1 MGDANL
7 YFSCGLFVAVAVVVA
22 DEVEEDDE
30 DDDDDAVSFE
40 SVNSAGMALPACVSS
55 SSPSFAFVV
64 VVVLFQLA

>member
-30 DDDDDAVSFE
+30 DAVSFE

>member
-7 YFSCGLFVAVAVVVA
+7 YFSYGLFDVVA
-22 DEVEEDDE
+22 EE
-30 DDDDDAVSFE
+30 DDDDVSFE

-64 VVVLFQLA
+64 VVVVLFHLA

>member
-7 YFSCGLFVAVAVVVA
+7 YFSYGLFVAVAVVVA
-22 DEVEEDDE
+22 DEVEEEDE
-30 DDDDDAVSFE
+30 KDDDAVSFE

-64 VVVLFQLA
+64 VVLFQLA

>member
-22 DEVEEDDE
+22 DEVEE
-30 DDDDDAVSFE
+30 DDDDAVSFE

>member
-7 YFSCGLFVAVAVVVA
+7 YFSYGLFVAVAVVVA
-22 DEVEEDDE
+22 DEVEE
-30 DDDDDAVSFE
+30 DDDAVSFE